1 MMPRLSLAV
10 ALLSALAGCTTT
22 SLREAPIVE
31 RSERRPT
38 AQSPNLTGSGP
49 ASAPPL
55 PREARDGGYVV
66 QRGDTL
72 YSIALAFGQD
82 YRDLARWNGLEDPS
96 RLQVGQ
102 TLRVQPPP
110 DAGSAAA
117 VAAVPVAPVVAA
129 EVRPLDAPAGAP
141 SVAPSVPP
149 HAAPAAPPAV
159 APSIQAAAPPAAN
172 AAPPAVPPAV
182 VAVPGPAPAPGEAA
196 AGPGASKPKPA
207 GAADAALVWAW
218 PAVGTVVETFD
229 ETRNK
234 GIDITGKDGDPVL
247 SAGDGQ
253 VVYRGNGL
261 RGYGN
266 LVIIKHTDEFISAYA
281 HNRAILVEQGQSVK
295 RGQRIAEMGKSDAD
309 TPKLHFEVRRQ
320 GKPVDPLK
328 LLPPR

>member
-1 MMPRLSLAV
+1 MFSTWIPRV
-10 ALLSALAGCTTT
+10 GPALGLLLVLAGCTTT

-31 RSERRPT
+31 RSERRSG
-38 AQSPNLTGSGP
+38 AQSTSSIGIAPLTAAGGMS
-49 ASAPPL
+49 
-55 PREARDGGYVV
+55 REARDGGYVV

-72 YSIALAFGQD
+72 FSIALAFGQD
-82 YRDLARWNGLEDPS
+82 YRDLARWNGLDDPS

-102 TLRVQPPP
+102 TLRVQPPL
-110 DAGSAAA
+110 DGGSGAA
-117 VAAVPVAPVVAA
+117 VAAVPVAPVAAA
-129 EVRPLDAPAGAP
+129 EVRPLDAPAA
-141 SVAPSVPP
+141 STAVPP
-149 HAAPAAPPAV
+149 TVPSAPAAASGALSAAPPAE
-159 APSIQAAAPPAAN
+159 
-172 AAPPAVPPAV
+172 
-182 VAVPGPAPAPGEAA
+182 VAVPGPTPAPSAAA
-196 AGPGASKPKPA
+196 AGSQAPDPKSAGASD
-207 GAADAALVWAW
+207 GGLTWAW
-218 PAVGTVVETFD
+218 PAGGPVVETFD

-247 SAGDGQ
+247 AAGDGQ

-266 LVIIKHTDEFISAYA
+266 LVIVKHTDEFISAYA

-328 LLPPR
+328 LLPTR

>member
-1 MMPRLSLAV
+1 MFPTWMAPLSPVLG
-10 ALLSALAGCTTT
+10 LLVLLAGCTTT

-31 RSERRPT
+31 RSERRAGAPSASPT
-38 AQSPNLTGSGP
+38 AIAP
-49 ASAPPL
+49 ATAAGM
-55 PREARDGGYVV
+55 PREVRDGGYVV

-82 YRDLARWNGLEDPS
+82 YRDLARWNGLDDPS

-110 DAGSAAA
+110 DGGSGAA
-117 VAAVPVAPVVAA
+117 VAAVPVAPVAAA
-129 EVRPLDAPAGAP
+129 EVRPLDAPAVQP
-141 SVAPSVPP
+141 S
-149 HAAPAAPPAV
+149 APPAV
-159 APSIQAAAPPAAN
+159 SPAAPSASAAASI
-172 AAPPAVPPAV
+172 APPGVAPAE
-182 VAVPGPAPAPGEAA
+182 VAVPRPAPAPAPAPSAAA
-196 AGPGASKPKPA
+196 AGPRASDPKPA
-207 GAADAALVWAW
+207 SVADGGLAWAW
-218 PAVGTVVETFD
+218 PAAGTVVETFD

-247 SAGDGQ
+247 AASDGQ

-328 LLPPR
+328 LLPTR